1 MAQVG
6 AAPAAPVPDP
16 TAEGFD
22 VARIRSDFPVL
33 SQRTRGGHPLV
44 YLDNAATTQKPR
56 QVIEAVARFYAND
69 NANVHR
75 GLYEL
80 SERATAGFEAARERI
95 ARFVGAAS
103 AAEIVFTR
111 GTTEAI
117 NLVAQSWGRSTL
129 RPGDEV
135 LVTAME
141 HHSNLVPW
149 QLVCQ
154 QTGARLR
161 AVPISDRGELDL
173 DAFER
178 LLGDRTRLLAVGQ
191 VSNAL
196 GTVNPVR
203 ELAARAHARGALV
216 LVDGAQSA
224 PHLRINV
231 AELGC
236 DFFACSGHKLY
247 GPTGIGILYGHGA
260 VLEAMPP
267 WQGGGDMIEQV
278 GLETSTWAAPP
289 ARFEAGTPPIA
300 QVLGLAT
307 ALDYIEAVGLDSIV
321 GWEADLLRLATER
334 VRRIRGVR
342 LVGTAPEKVGVLSF
356 VLDGV
361 HPHDVGTV
369 LDDAGVAARAGHHC
383 AQPVMERF
391 GIPATVRASFAFY
404 NTPEEVEALARGIE
418 RAREVFR

>member
-1 MAQVG
+1 MTQVG
-6 AAPAAPVPDP
+6 AAPAAAAPDRP
-16 TAEGFD
+16 ADLLD
-22 VARIRSDFPVL
+22 VARIRRDFPIL
-33 SQRTRGGHPLV
+33 SQVTRGGHPLV

-56 QVIEAVARFYAND
+56 QVIEAVSRFYATG

-80 SERATAGFEAARERI
+80 SERATAAFEAARERV

-103 AAEIVFTR
+103 AGEIVFTR
-111 GTTEAI
+111 STTEAI
-117 NLVAQSWGRSTL
+117 NLVAQSWGRSNL

-161 AVPISDRGELDL
+161 AVPITDRGELDL
-173 DAFER
+173 DAFEG
-178 LLGDRTRLLAVGQ
+178 LLGDRTRLLAVGH

-216 LVDGAQSA
+216 LVDGAQAA
-224 PHLRINV
+224 PHLRIDV

-247 GPTGIGILYGHGA
+247 GPTGVGVLYGRSA
-260 VLEAMPP
+260 VLEEMPP

-278 GLETSTWAAPP
+278 RLEGSTWAAPP

-300 QVLGLAT
+300 EVLGLAT
-307 ALDYIEAVGLDSIV
+307 ALDYIDQVGLDRIAA
-321 GWEADLLRLATER
+321 WEGELLRLATER
-334 VRRIRGVR
+334 VAGVRGVR
-342 LVGTAPEKVGVLSF
+342 LVGTAPQKVAVLSF
-356 VLDGV
+356 LLDGV

-369 LDDAGVAARAGHHC
+369 LDDTGVAVRAGHHC

-391 GIPATVRASFAFY
+391 SIPATVRASFAFY
-404 NTPEEVEALARGIE
+404 NTSDEVEALARGIE
-418 RAREVFR
+418 RAGEVFR

>member
-6 AAPAAPVPDP
+6 AVPAAAAPARPDDL
-16 TAEGFD
+16 FD
-22 VARIRSDFPVL
+22 VARIRNDFPIL
-33 SQRTRGGHPLV
+33 SQTTRSGHPLV

-56 QVIEAVARFYAND
+56 QVIEAVARFYASG
-69 NANVHR
+69 NANIHR

-80 SERATAGFEAARERI
+80 SERATAAFEAARERV
-95 ARFVGAAS
+95 ARFVGAAEP
-103 AAEIVFTR
+103 AEIVFTR
-111 GTTEAI
+111 STTEAI

-129 RPGDEV
+129 GPGDEI

-161 AVPISDRGELDL
+161 AVPITDSGELDL
-173 DAFER
+173 DGFER
-178 LLGDRTRLLAVGQ
+178 LLGERTKLLAVGH

-203 ELAARAHARGALV
+203 KLAARAHALGALV

-224 PHLRINV
+224 PHLRIDV
-231 AELGC
+231 TGLGC

-247 GPTGIGILYGHGA
+247 GPTGVGLLYGRGA
-260 VLEAMPP
+260 VLQEMPP
-267 WQGGGDMIEQV
+267 WQGGGDMIERV
-278 GLETSTWAAPP
+278 TLEGSTWAAPP

-300 QVLGLAT
+300 EVLGLAA
-307 ALDYIEAVGLDSIV
+307 ALDYLEAVGLDRIAA
-321 GWEADLLRLATER
+321 WEGELLRLATER
-334 VRRIRGVR
+334 ISEIRGVR
-342 LVGTAPEKVGVLSF
+342 LVGTAREKVAVLSF
-356 VLDGV
+356 MLEGA

-369 LDDAGVAARAGHHC
+369 LDDEGVAVRAGHHC
-383 AQPVMERF
+383 AQPVMARF

-404 NTPEEVEALARGIE
+404 NTPEEIDVLARGVE
-418 RAREVFR
+418 RAGEVFR